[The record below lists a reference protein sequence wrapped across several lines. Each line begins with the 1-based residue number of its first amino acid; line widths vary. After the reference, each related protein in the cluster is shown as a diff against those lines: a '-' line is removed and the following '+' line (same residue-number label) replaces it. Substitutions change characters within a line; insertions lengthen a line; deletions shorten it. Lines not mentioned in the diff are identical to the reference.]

1 MFTESTTR
9 LRQSLF
15 LLLFNLIY
23 RLLFSRWMDD
33 YVVSGYREHHDAYED
48 AYSGRIGPFHLYV
61 NECFVLDHRDGSIG
75 LYLPYPCRKQTGG
88 WRWQRVRLVYTVALG
103 TEQIRPSGWSWYV
116 PPYWP
121 RREHDS
127 STNPF

>member
-1 MFTESTTR
+1 MFTQFTAR
-9 LRQSLF
+9 LRQSLALF
-15 LLLFNLIY
+15 LFTQIY
-23 RLLFSRWMDD
+23 RLLFSRRVCD
-33 YVVSGYREHHDAYED
+33 YREYHDRCED
-48 AYSGRIGPFHLYV
+48 AYSGRIGPIQLYV

-75 LYLPYPCRKQTGG
+75 LYLPCPCREQTGG

-121 RREHDS
+121 CSENDS
-127 STNPF
+127 SANPF